1 MRFCSGIVD
10 YPQAGLRWPTYHEP
24 LLESPL
30 NPFDLTGRV
39 AIVTGG
45 NGGLGLAMARGLAR
59 AGASIALAARDESK
73 GQTAVNE
80 LIASAPRTRFYAFE
94 ASSASSCRKLIEA
107 VVTDFGACDILINN
121 AGMNRRKPPEQIS
134 EQDWHEILD
143 VNLGAALFCAQA
155 AYPHMKAAGRGKIL
169 NIGSM
174 YSLFGAATVAAY
186 AASKGGLVQLTRS
199 LACAWA
205 PDNIQVNAILPGW
218 IDTELTRR
226 ARQQVA
232 DLYDFVLSRT
242 PAGRWGE
249 PDDLA
254 GAAVFLCSP
263 ASDFVTGAVLPV
275 DGGYSA
281 RG

>member
-1 MRFCSGIVD
+1 
-10 YPQAGLRWPTYHEP
+10 
-24 LLESPL
+24 L
-30 NPFDLTGRV
+30 NSFDLTGRV
-39 AIVTGG
+39 AVVTGG
-45 NGGLGLAMARGLAR
+45 NGGLGLAMARGLAC
-59 AGASIALAARDESK
+59 AGASIAIAARDEGK
-73 GQTAVNE
+73 GQTAIKE
-80 LIASAPRTRFYAFE
+80 LTGLAPRSRFYAFD
-94 ASSASSCRKLIEA
+94 ASSASACRKLIET
-107 VVTDFGACDILINN
+107 VVAGFGACDILINN
-121 AGMNRRKPPEQIS
+121 AGMNRRKPPQEIT
-134 EQDWHEILD
+134 EDEWREILD

-155 AYPHMKAAGRGKIL
+155 VYPHMKAAGRGKIL

-174 YSLFGAATVAAY
+174 FSLFGAATVAAY

-218 IDTELTRR
+218 IDTDLTRR

-232 DLYDFVLSRT
+232 ELHDFVLSRT
-242 PAGRWGE
+242 PAGRWGK

-263 ASDFVTGAVLPV
+263 ASDFVSGTTLAV

>member
-1 MRFCSGIVD
+1 MADQPLPPGVK
-10 YPQAGLRWPTYHEP
+10 LTYHEP
-24 LLESPL
+24 LSESPL

-45 NGGLGLAMARGLAR
+45 NGGLGLAMARELAR
-59 AGASIALAARDESK
+59 AGASIAIAARDESK
-73 GQTAVNE
+73 AQAALKE
-80 LIASAPRTRFYAFE
+80 LNAIAPPCRFYALQ
-94 ASSASSCRKLIEA
+94 ASSASSCRNLIET
-107 VVTDFGACDILINN
+107 VVGDFGACDILINN

-134 EQDWHEILD
+134 EQEWHEILD

-174 YSLFGAATVAAY
+174 YSLFGAASVAAY

-218 IDTELTRR
+218 IDTDLTRR

-232 DLYDFVLSRT
+232 DLHDFVLART
-242 PAGRWGE
+242 PAGRWGA
-249 PDDLA
+249 PDDLG

-263 ASDFVTGAVLPV
+263 ASDFVTGAALPV